1 MFDDNDDDRLYA
13 SCINPINIS
22 LALSFWMV
30 LIGIGILVYKLAA
43 L

>member
-1 MFDDNDDDRLYA
+1 MFDDSNDDRLYA
-13 SCINPINIS
+13 SCINPITIS